1 MFIPTYLYIKKHKT
15 TGLLYFGKTVQN
27 PMKYKGSGVYWRNHL
42 RKHGNDVSTIW
53 YELFTDKD
61 LLSDFADLFTEF
73 NNIVKAVNVF
83 GKKTWANELPEN
95 GLQGGQNA
103 GMPSPL
109 RGKKT
114 GRPSVWKGKQRPE
127 HSEMMKGRKQ
137 TAEHSQKISDSLTKY
152 VRTKE
157 HCDNLS
163 KAKTGLKLNTPR
175 ICNTYVCPQCGKIGK
190 GPNMKRYHFN
200 NCKGKKHG

>member
-83 GKKTWANELPEN
+83 GKKTWAFRE
-95 GLQGGQNA
+95 
-103 GMPSPL
+103 
-109 RGKKT
+109 
-114 GRPSVWKGKQRPE
+114 
-127 HSEMMKGRKQ
+127 
-137 TAEHSQKISDSLTKY
+137 
-152 VRTKE
+152 
-157 HCDNLS
+157 
-163 KAKTGLKLNTPR
+163 
-175 ICNTYVCPQCGKIGK
+175 
-190 GPNMKRYHFN
+190 F
-200 NCKGKKHG
+200 